1 MLVCKAWIVVR
12 AHQTI
17 EIDIE
22 FVVNEVQVVVINYKL
37 EMEDNELL
45 LWLIDDSKRAYNV

>member
-1 MLVCKAWIVVR
+1 MLVCKAWIVVS
-12 AHQTI
+12 AHQTK

-37 EMEDNELL
+37 KMEDNELL